1 MIKLEEQVQTR
12 GFIYNLVKR
21 WDCPITQKGIA
32 IYTQQSE
39 GEDIAYET
47 IIIQKQ
53 FEDEIGPGGVIYKAK
68 ERFPSDTMWSTHGWT
83 FAFFG
88 NREKAYRRA
97 EEKFN
102 QLKAKIEIDA
112 QNQSST

>member
-1 MIKLEEQVQTR
+1 K
-12 GFIYNLVKR
+12 GFDYNLVER
-21 WDCPITQKGIA
+21 WDCPVSNKGIA
-32 IYTQQSE
+32 IYIQVSE
-39 GEDIAYET
+39 GKEIAFET

-53 FEDEIGPGGVIYKAK
+53 FKDEIGPGGVIYKAK

-88 NREKAYRRA
+88 DKDLALKQA
-97 EEKFN
+97 QDKFN

-112 QNQSST
+112 QNTSST